1 MDLGRRFRA
10 ARRQGAG
17 RRPRRHACPRPCC
30 APEVRRGRGAPA
42 ADRSGP
48 GAGRSHL
55 GHSGGRGRTHPVHLH
70 RHARHQGRARST
82 RMGEALLGDLMTKKK
97 SRFTVGWLYPDLM
110 NIYGD
115 RGNILT
121 LLKRAEWRGLDARA
135 IDLGRGAAHGMEDV
149 DVFFFGGGQDREQA
163 LVYDDLIEIKQEP
176 LEAAVANGSVVLAV
190 CGGYQL
196 LGHYYQ
202 TAEGERFPG
211 IGLIEVRTEAGKK
224 RFNGD
229 VVVDSALV
237 DIQPT
242 TLVGFENH
250 SGRTYL
256 GPKAKAL
263 GRVRVGFGN
272 NGEDHTEGC
281 LQGGIL
287 GTYLHGSLLPKNPH
301 LADHV
306 TRSAL
311 RRRGITDLA
320 PLDDTA
326 ELAAHEKI
334 LA

>member
-1 MDLGRRFRA
+1 
-10 ARRQGAG
+10 
-17 RRPRRHACPRPCC
+17 
-30 APEVRRGRGAPA
+30 
-42 ADRSGP
+42 
-48 GAGRSHL
+48 
-55 GHSGGRGRTHPVHLH
+55 
-70 RHARHQGRARST
+70 
-82 RMGEALLGDLMTKKK
+82 MTKKK
-97 SRFTVGWLYPDLM
+97 NRFTVGWLYPDLM

-211 IGLIEVRTEAGKK
+211 IGLIDVRTEAGKK
-224 RFNGD
+224 RFIGD
-229 VVVDSALV
+229 VVVDTTLE
-237 DIQPT
+237 DLKPT

-250 SGRTYL
+250 SGRTFL
-256 GPKAKAL
+256 GPGARAL
-263 GRVRVGFGN
+263 GRVRVGSGN
-272 NGEDHTEGC
+272 NGGDGTEGC
-281 LQGGIL
+281 VQGGVV

-301 LADHV
+301 LADYLI
-306 TRSAL
+306 RRAL
-311 RRRGITDLA
+311 SRRGMAELA
-320 PLDDTA
+320 PLDDSI
-326 ELAAHEKI
+326 ELAAHAKI
-334 LA
+334 LERAQPRAGER